1 MIVKI
6 LLVYYILIN
15 LLAFLMY
22 GVDKKKAIDQ
32 KWRIPEKTLIGV
44 AFLGGGIG
52 AVAGMSFF
60 HHKTRKPKFLVLVPI
75 AIFLHVGLCCYLYI
89 RFMV

>member
-15 LLAFLMY
+15 LLAFLLY
-22 GVDKKKAIDQ
+22 GADKKKAIDQ

-52 AVAGMSFF
+52 AIVGMSFF
-60 HHKTRKPKFLVLVPI
+60 HHKTRKPKFLAMVPI
-75 AIFLHVGLCCYLYI
+75 AILLHVGLCCYLYI
-89 RFMV
+89 RFMG